1 MSMINLDNARGR
13 QQTQQLQEIYN
24 IPQAYDNWW
33 QAARCPLHKNPTPLS
48 ALRAYTRG
56 QARVCSSI
64 SEGEFL
70 PACVTCREED
80 GRLVFA
86 EYLTN
91 KRAFITEQLTNEIY
105 DRHLLSLVNTSVFS
119 NLRKLK
125 TRHCPHL
132 LLRAVLWPMLHWLIL
147 STAMPTAANR
157 RKLPQ
162 RAKLAQTDGRTPYR
176 FIHPA
181 VPINAC
187 RQATNSYQTISHRVS
202 SAVWFYWNQFF

>member
-1 MSMINLDNARGR
+1 MSMISVDNARGR

-132 LLRAVLWPMLHWLIL
+132 LLRAVLWPMLH
-147 STAMPTAANR
+147 
-157 RKLPQ
+157 
-162 RAKLAQTDGRTPYR
+162 
-176 FIHPA
+176 
-181 VPINAC
+181 
-187 RQATNSYQTISHRVS
+187 
-202 SAVWFYWNQFF
+202 